1 MAGTPQYLRNLNEN
15 LIMDALINQG
25 AMSRADISR
34 QTGLS
39 KPTVSSAVEHLIER
53 NLVKETGRADNAQGR
68 KATLIQFNETAYYVC
83 GVDIGATR
91 IRVALADLNGQI
103 VAYAAY
109 PPIIQDMH
117 QQQESN
123 ESQESKES
131 QQSIDSQQSNES
143 SERSVLLLLHGYVN
157 QMLQKNGLEWSNIR
171 CIGFGIPGVVLP
183 GSGKIKR
190 IVEPLTGMESA
201 FSRDALARA
210 FPCDVILD
218 NDVNMAA
225 LGEYRSGA
233 AVDSPLFV
241 FFSIGAGTGAGI
253 MVQGQLLHGLGG
265 MTGEV
270 AEMLLENG
278 SRLEDVLSAYG
289 LLHLAKQQGVA
300 LGLKTSNELKNSN
313 ELKESNE
320 IKKSNEVKNPK
331 HSDALPFSAEEV
343 TGDNTDDN
351 IDAAADGL
359 QALTPEMIFEAARSG
374 EALAI
379 SVIKQYSR
387 MIAQAL
393 RQISTVLAP
402 ELIVLGGGIGGNGD
416 MLLPILRQIAAE
428 QFPVKPQLICSALG
442 ERAVVTGAVQVA
454 LQRTLLNLQQGVS
467 EE

>member
-1 MAGTPQYLRNLNEN
+1 MAGTPQYIRNLNEN
-15 LIMDALINQG
+15 LIMDALITQG

-109 PPIIQDMH
+109 PPIIRDMH
-117 QQQESN
+117 QEQ
-123 ESQESKES
+123 ESQE
-131 QQSIDSQQSNES
+131 SNES
-143 SERSVLLLLHGYVN
+143 SERSVLLLLQGYVN

-183 GSGKIKR
+183 GSGKIRR

-218 NDVNMAA
+218 NDVNLAA

-278 SRLEDVLSAYG
+278 SRLEEVLSADG
-289 LLHLAKQQGVA
+289 LLHLAKHQGLA
-300 LGLKTSNELKNSN
+300 LGLKNSN

-320 IKKSNEVKNPK
+320 VKNPN
-331 HSDALPFSAEEV
+331 HSDALASNAEEV
-343 TGDNTDDN
+343 TGNS
-351 IDAAADGL
+351 IDEVADGMK
-359 QALTPEMIFEAARSG
+359 ALTPEMIFEAARSG
-374 EALAI
+374 EVQAM
-379 SVIKQYSR
+379 SVIKQYSQ
-387 MIAQAL
+387 MIAAAL

-416 MLLPILRQIAAE
+416 VLLPILRQIAAE

-454 LQRTLLNLQQGVS
+454 LQRTLLNLQQGES

>member
-1 MAGTPQYLRNLNEN
+1 MAGTPQYIRNLNEN
-15 LIMDALINQG
+15 LIMDALITQG

-109 PPIIQDMH
+109 PPIIRDMH
-117 QQQESN
+117 QEQ
-123 ESQESKES
+123 ESQE
-131 QQSIDSQQSNES
+131 SNES
-143 SERSVLLLLHGYVN
+143 SERSVLLLLQGYVN
-157 QMLQKNGLEWSNIR
+157 QMLQKNGLEWSDIR
-171 CIGFGIPGVVLP
+171 CIGFGIPGVVLTE
-183 GSGKIKR
+183 SGQIRR
-190 IVEPLTGMESA
+190 IVEPLTGMERA

-218 NDVNMAA
+218 NDVNLAA

-233 AVDSPLFV
+233 AVASPLFV

-278 SRLEDVLSAYG
+278 SRLEDVLSAEG
-289 LLHLAKQQGVA
+289 LLHLAKLQG
-300 LGLKTSNELKNSN
+300 LPLELKKSNELKDSN
-313 ELKESNE
+313 EWKE
-320 IKKSNEVKNPK
+320 SNEVKNPN
-331 HSDALPFSAEEV
+331 HSDAFASNAEEF
-343 TGDNTDDN
+343 TAKS
-351 IDAAADGL
+351 IDKVADGMKV
-359 QALTPEMIFEAARSG
+359 LTPEMIFEAARSG
-374 EALAI
+374 EVQAM
-379 SVIKQYSR
+379 SVIKQYSQ
-387 MIAQAL
+387 MIAAAL

-416 MLLPILRQIAAE
+416 VLLPILRQIAAE

-454 LQRTLLNLQQGVS
+454 LQRTLLNLQQGES